1 MDSVEKLKP
10 CPICNS
16 SASTLLE
23 YKVRHENDAILVKC
37 HKCSFMFVHNPHWLA
52 ASFRE
57 TLQPLDIGAVER
69 CSIVLDFAQAVI
81 TTLGVSRP
89 KVIDWGGGYGLLTR
103 MARDRGLNFANFD
116 PYVTPLFSA
125 PANLKRMCKADL
137 IVVSEVFLHM
147 EQPVEVLNELL
158 TFAHTVIVTAVVPPN
173 LLSSDWWYLMPAT
186 GQHVAFYPLP
196 TLEKLAEMT
205 KTVLTSDKRFFHVFS
220 KRQLSVRAKILIRF
234 RPFAFGLAYLLRGRY
249 LFLQAIGR
257 SNSLTPSDQLIME
270 QKSSLKDWNGQP
282 NESN

>member
-1 MDSVEKLKP
+1 
-10 CPICNS
+10 
-16 SASTLLE
+16 
-23 YKVRHENDAILVKC
+23 
-37 HKCSFMFVHNPHWLA
+37 MFVHNPHWLA

-103 MARDRGLNFANFD
+103 MARDRGLNFASFD

-137 IVVSEVFLHM
+137 IIVSEVFLHM
-147 EQPVEVLNELL
+147 EQPVEVLKELL
-158 TFAHTVIVTAVVPPN
+158 TFAHTVIVTAVVPPK

-186 GQHVAFYPLP
+186 GQHVAFYPLQA
-196 TLEKLAEMT
+196 LEKLAEMT
-205 KTVLTSDKRFFHVFS
+205 NTVLTSDKRFFHVFS
-220 KRQLSVRAKILIRF
+220 ERHLSVRAKILIRF
-234 RPFAFGLAYLLRGRY
+234 RPFAFGLAYLLRGRH

-270 QKSSLKDWNGQP
+270 QKSSLKDWNGQS
-282 NESN
+282 NESI